1 MGVYRQSKVRL
12 FPPYLVDR
20 LSNRNLHDVQ
30 KIQSVFEI
38 RELKT
43 RGFDYWRIFDG
54 HFDDTLHMVS
64 FSKTVNINAKD
75 ELNCL
80 PSNIRLRSYK

>member
-38 RELKT
+38 HEHKT
-43 RGFDYWRIFDG
+43 RGLDYWRIFDG
-54 HFDDTLHMVS
+54 
-64 FSKTVNINAKD
+64 INNFETDILMTIYIWSLSEK
-75 ELNCL
+75 
-80 PSNIRLRSYK
+80 R

>member
-30 KIQSVFEI
+30 SSENILIKTQCRKYNRF
-38 RELKT
+38 LKFASLKLADLT
-43 RGFDYWRIFDG
+43 IGGFLMGILMTIYIWS
-54 HFDDTLHMVS
+54 LS
-64 FSKTVNINAKD
+64 EK
-75 ELNCL
+75 L
-80 PSNIRLRSYK
+80 